1 MTIKVY
7 GNNSQRLDDIV
18 DGDMFIAH
26 VEAVEG
32 HKVVTLEKV

>member
-7 GNNSQRLDDIV
+7 RHDADDIV